1 MKANQKVQKK
11 VDKYKVLFNFKDVET
26 SNSDIEINQAQKPII
41 NQHQVEKLHKSLS
54 QNISK
59 QESYSQAIG
68 KNNEYFQDAKLS
80 KDKSINL
87 PALNISNISK
97 QLHNQSSS
105 DQHSIPKCFLQK
117 IQTNTNRKKQIS
129 MSTQL
134 INNESILKGINGV
147 NLLES
152 KTLRNDYSLQNL
164 QAKNHNIKIMDMI
177 QEDKKQIKD
186 RTLLNLNDISY
197 IQKSPKVDM
206 DLKEASNSIIH
217 FDGQLQIMNNTK
229 KKKNNIYLQ
238 FYEISHENA
247 KYDSD
252 IENIEKKIQIDK
264 FYKEKDQENE
274 NQYIQNHKE
283 ILNNISLASNRAY
296 NIGNSQF
303 NNSSKAT
310 KTEEN
315 SIFQNSF
322 SNLNETKTN
331 RSQKYQTSGSNQRI
345 LTEGADTTTT
355 QMGSS
360 SQQKVPFQISNLP
373 ISRKDVL
380 DLEIWLSDMLQNL
393 SEQKDLPKQKLLDGY
408 QVIYTA
414 CLKELIRQVKI
425 SCSERGTLFEKVWI
439 AYTDLILKGQTANQ
453 QYHSQLEQEFLDDT
467 TRLHKAYGQQI
478 SLIEQERKK
487 DRAKL
492 DEQQKEIQIL
502 TEATSYFKKKLL
514 NADLEIKKHK
524 NVEEDLRNQ
533 LEAVIQEKLKLKLIN
548 SEHKK
553 QEKKASSRIRTSS
566 KTSRFGLQSPRSSQR
581 ERDEDSSQ
589 DEMNR
594 SQLSEDQPVEDE
606 QEEMSQTPQYLNK
619 IRSEH
624 EEEFKNSKISV
635 VSHLLNRRNLI
646 FNAEEDNHSEKED
659 QDLIPDELK
668 NQMNKTSQEELDF
681 LIEQEANEEKREK
694 LKQLVTLDD
703 DDDQQYQLREQEVQ
717 TEDIRLSE
725 CEQINVLIHQLTKFD
740 QVKDGDNSSLSTEYE
755 KALELLKTGGE
766 MSFESK
772 MEAID
777 ALKNAL
783 KQLDAYIKMSQTLN
797 DIANDNIKLQN
808 EKFELELKFKE
819 SQVEI
824 ENMKS
829 NYKNVKLKYEKKNT
843 MICQLQD
850 ELVSAKEKVR
860 NEQKS
865 IKSFFKGMVKQIIKK
880 NQTNEQEDNQKENQ
894 EDNQSPTEDDQE
906 GEDRIKAKQL
916 VGDENNLENQQ
927 QDDQNKKQSK
937 KNKKHEE
944 SSSDGET
951 DDSSDEDDEDDY
963 SEDHDG
969 QRRLSKYLMK
979 VVQKQQQKQNQD
991 HDRKQSLFISSEFQ
1005 KESGK
1010 SIKDILNQL
1019 IGFKIDNTKIKQTA
1033 KDSILSNN
1041 KNTQMSFSNVI
1052 NKPRM
1057 SEDIR
1062 KKAIQQSMK
1071 MSIRQSKGSILSSQI
1086 QQELK
1091 QISALDQSM
1100 LNSKTLQKR
1109 FFSPNQEQSFKL
1121 VNQIYQQREKI
1132 KKPELPMNTIIKFLS
1147 SVYQEL
1153 VKNENSFRIPLY
1165 TQCYDIILQKYGL
1178 KTVAE
1183 NKLKQ
1188 IFKSL
1193 YYYRNQTPRLKSSAL
1208 YCGVSDHY
1216 DDTNY
1221 QIYIKALQ
1229 YFNELQIS
1237 QICNVQEDTLITYDK
1252 IYPFIDDFFKEKLGQ
1267 KNYSDL
1273 ILNIKQTQQ
1282 NQNLNSSSK
1291 AENGVR
1297 FEAFMNISISFYEK
1311 TKAECKKHVSEI
1323 FYACDLDKN
1332 DTIEFYEFDLMYKY
1346 VEKKIYDKQIVQ
1358 QIFSEDADIINPKT
1372 GEKALTLSK
1381 FVDICI
1387 EKDLFSQQ
1395 KCLEFSQVQNQN
1407 DDIRTID
1414 DLCQNWN
1421 YRFKLIK
1428 YRFLKCDQYKPHIK
1442 SIIDNLTEQ
1451 LNNYNEKNAK
1461 IIWLSYRLIDQE
1473 SINIQL
1479 EQETDNI
1486 LQEILPIKLQML
1498 FAVSSKFEEII

>member
-1 MKANQKVQKK
+1 MKANQKVQKQ

-26 SNSDIEINQAQKPII
+26 SNSDLEINQSQNPII
-41 NQHQVEKLHKSLS
+41 NQHQGERIHKSLS
-54 QNISK
+54 QNITK
-59 QESYSQAIG
+59 QDSNSQAIIR
-68 KNNEYFQDAKLS
+68 NYEYFQDTKQS

-97 QLHNQSSS
+97 QPHNQTIS
-105 DQHSIPKCFLQK
+105 DQHSIPKGLLSK
-117 IQTNTNRKKQIS
+117 IQSNTNRKKQIS

-134 INNESILKGINGV
+134 INSESFLKGINGA

-177 QEDKKQIKD
+177 QEDKKQQKD

-197 IQKSPKVDM
+197 IQKSPKIDI
-206 DLKEASNSIIH
+206 DFKEASNSIIH

-296 NIGNSQF
+296 NLGNSQF
-303 NNSSKAT
+303 YNSSKAT

-331 RSQKYQTSGSNQRI
+331 RSQKNQSSGSNQRI
-345 LTEGADTTTT
+345 PTEGADTPTT

-360 SQQKVPFQISNLP
+360 QQKIPFQISNLP

-380 DLEIWLSDMLQNL
+380 DLELWLNNMLQNL

-425 SCSERGTLFEKVWI
+425 SCLERGTLFEKVWI
-439 AYTDLILKGQTANQ
+439 AYTDLILKGQNANQ
-453 QYHSQLEQEFLDDT
+453 QYHSKLEQEFLDDT

-487 DRAKL
+487 DREKL
-492 DEQQKEIQIL
+492 EQQQKEIQIL

-514 NADLEIKKHK
+514 NADLDIKKHK
-524 NVEEDLRNQ
+524 HTEEDLRNQ

-553 QEKKASSRIRTSS
+553 QEKKASNRIKTSS

-581 ERDEDSSQ
+581 KEERDEDNSQ
-589 DEMNR
+589 DDMNR
-594 SQLSEDQPVEDE
+594 SQFSEDQPNEDE
-606 QEEMSQTPQYLNK
+606 QEEVSQTPQYLHK
-619 IRSEH
+619 IRSEN
-624 EEEFKNSKISV
+624 EEETKEEFKNSKISV

-646 FNAEEDNHSEKED
+646 FNTEEDNHQEKED
-659 QDLIPDELK
+659 QDFIPEELK
-668 NQMNKTSQEELDF
+668 NQMNKTSQEELDY

-694 LKQLVTLDD
+694 LKQLVTLGD
-703 DDDQQYQLREQEVQ
+703 DDDQYELKEQEVQ

-740 QVKDGDNSSLSTEYE
+740 QVKDGDNASLSTQYE
-755 KALELLKTGGE
+755 KALELLKTGE
-766 MSFESK
+766 LSFEQK
-772 MEAID
+772 MEAMD

-783 KQLDAYIKMSQTLN
+783 KQLDAYVKMSESLYA
-797 DIANDNIKLQN
+797 IANDNIKLQN

-843 MICQLQD
+843 MLSQLQD
-850 ELVSAKEKVR
+850 ELHSQKEKVK

-880 NQTNEQEDNQKENQ
+880 NQANEQAENQQDNQTPN
-894 EDNQSPTEDDQE
+894 EDDQE
-906 GEDRIKAKQL
+906 GQDKIKAKQL
-916 VGDENNLENQQ
+916 IGDQNNSEEQ
-927 QDDQNKKQSK
+927 QDDPNQKQNKK
-937 KNKKHEE
+937 NKQHFD

-951 DDSSDEDDEDDY
+951 DDSSDDED
-963 SEDHDG
+963 EDGEDLDG

-979 VVQKQQQKQNQD
+979 IVHKQQSKQNEE
-991 HDRKQSLFISSEFQ
+991 HDRKKSLFISSEFQ
-1005 KESGK
+1005 KGSGK
-1010 SIKDILNQL
+1010 SIKDILSSL
-1019 IGFKIDNTKIKQTA
+1019 TGIKL
-1033 KDSILSNN
+1033 DSIKVKKQSNSSIFGN
-1041 KNTQMSFSNVI
+1041 LKNTSNMHMSFSNSS
-1052 NKPRM
+1052 NKARM
-1057 SEDIR
+1057 SEDFR

-1071 MSIRQSKGSILSSQI
+1071 MSIRPSKGSVISAQI

-1091 QISALDQSM
+1091 QNQVLDQSM
-1100 LNSKTLQKR
+1100 LNSKILQKR

-1121 VNQIYQQREKI
+1121 VTSIYQSREKI

-1147 SVYQEL
+1147 GVYQEL
-1153 VKNENSFRIPLY
+1153 IKNENSFRIPLY

-1193 YYYRNQTPRLKSSAL
+1193 YCYRNQTPRLKSSAL
-1208 YCGVSDHY
+1208 YCGISDNY

-1221 QIYIKALQ
+1221 QIYIKAIQ
-1229 YFNELQIS
+1229 YFYELQIN
-1237 QICNVQEDTLITYDK
+1237 QICNLQEDTLISYDK

-1273 ILNIKQTQQ
+1273 VLNIKQTQQ
-1282 NQNLNSSSK
+1282 NLNSSGK
-1291 AENGVR
+1291 AENGIR
-1297 FEAFMNISISFYEK
+1297 FETFMNISIQFYEK
-1311 TKAECKKHVSEI
+1311 TKAQCKKHVSEI

-1332 DTIEFYEFDLMYKY
+1332 DTIEFFEFDLMYKY
-1346 VEKKIYDKQIVQ
+1346 VEKKRYDKQIVQ
-1358 QIFSEDADIINPKT
+1358 QQFSEEADIMNPKT
-1372 GEKALTLSK
+1372 GEKALTLNK

-1395 KCLEFSQVQNQN
+1395 KCQEFSQVQNQN
-1407 DDIRTID
+1407 DDIKTID
-1414 DLCQNWN
+1414 DLCQNWS
-1421 YRFKLIK
+1421 YRFKLLK
-1428 YRFLKCDQYKPHIK
+1428 YRFLKYDQYKHHIK
-1442 SIIDNLTEQ
+1442 SIIDNLSDQ
-1451 LNNYNEKNAK
+1451 LTNYNEKNAK

-1473 SINIQL
+1473 SINIQV
-1479 EQETDNI
+1479 ECETENI
-1486 LQEILPIKLQML
+1486 MQEILPIKLQML
-1498 FAVSSKFEEII
+1498 HAVSSKFEEIL

>member
-26 SNSDIEINQAQKPII
+26 SNSDLEINQPQQPII
-41 NQHQVEKLHKSLS
+41 HQQQGEKLHKSLS
-54 QNISK
+54 QNITK
-59 QESYSQAIG
+59 QDSHSQTII
-68 KNNEYFQDAKLS
+68 KNNEYFQDAKQF

-97 QLHNQSSS
+97 QLHNQSIN
-105 DQHSIPKCFLQK
+105 DQHSIPKYLLQK
-117 IQTNTNRKKQIS
+117 IQTSTSRKKQIS
-129 MSTQL
+129 LSTQL
-134 INNESILKGINGV
+134 INNESILKGMNGV
-147 NLLES
+147 NLLDS

-177 QEDKKQIKD
+177 QEDKKQLKD

-197 IQKSPKVDM
+197 IQKSPKIEM

-229 KKKNNIYLQ
+229 KKKNNVYLQ

-252 IENIEKKIQIDK
+252 IDNIEKKIQIDR

-283 ILNNISLASNRAY
+283 ILNNISLASNRAF
-296 NIGNSQF
+296 NAGQNQF
-303 NNSSKAT
+303 YNSSKAT

-331 RSQKYQTSGSNQRI
+331 RSQKNYLSGSNQRI
-345 LTEGADTTTT
+345 LTEGNDTSTT
-355 QMGSS
+355 QMGSLQS
-360 SQQKVPFQISNLP
+360 KLPFQISNLP
-373 ISRKDVL
+373 ISRKDVQ
-380 DLEIWLSDMLQNL
+380 DLEIWLNDMLHNL

-425 SCSERGTLFEKVWI
+425 SCLERGTLFEKVWI

-453 QYHSQLEQEFLDDT
+453 QYHSKLEQEFLDDT
-467 TRLHKAYGQQI
+467 SRLHKAYGQQI
-478 SLIEQERKK
+478 ALLEQERKK

-553 QEKKASSRIRTSS
+553 QEKKASNRIRTSS

-581 ERDEDSSQ
+581 KEERDEDNSQ
-589 DEMNR
+589 DEMNQ
-594 SQLSEDQPVEDE
+594 SQLSEDQPVEDD
-606 QEEMSQTPQYLNK
+606 QEEVSQTPQYLHK
-619 IRSEH
+619 IRSQNE
-624 EEEFKNSKISV
+624 EETKEEFKNSKISV

-646 FNAEEDNHSEKED
+646 FNTEEENHQEKED
-659 QDLIPDELK
+659 QDLQEELK
-668 NQMNKTSQEELDF
+668 NQINKTSQEELDF

-694 LKQLVTLDD
+694 LKQLCTLDD
-703 DDDQQYQLREQEVQ
+703 DDDLQYELREQEVQ
-717 TEDIRLSE
+717 TEYIRLSE
-725 CEQINVLIHQLTKFD
+725 CEQINVLIHELTKFD
-740 QVKDGDNSSLSTEYE
+740 QVQGGDNSSLSTQYE
-755 KALELLKTGGE
+755 KALEIIKTGE
-766 MSFESK
+766 MQFEQK
-772 MEAID
+772 MEAVD
-777 ALKNAL
+777 AIKNAL
-783 KQLDAYIKMSQTLN
+783 KQLEAYIKMSETLN
-797 DIANDNIKLQN
+797 AIANENIKLQN
-808 EKFELELKFKE
+808 EKFEWELKYKE

-824 ENMKS
+824 EDMKS
-829 NYKNVKLKYEKKNT
+829 HYKNVKQKYEKKNT
-843 MICQLQD
+843 MICHLQD
-850 ELVSAKEKVR
+850 ELSSAKEKVK

-880 NQTNEQEDNQKENQ
+880 NQANDLEGTQQENQNIDDNQTPNEDGQ
-894 EDNQSPTEDDQE
+894 EEQ
-906 GEDRIKAKQL
+906 DRIKAKQL
-916 VGDENNLENQQ
+916 IGD
-927 QDDQNKKQSK
+927 QDDAEEKQDGKKR
-937 KNKKHEE
+937 HERHND
-944 SSSDGET
+944 SSSEGET
-951 DDSSDEDDEDDY
+951 DDSSDDEDDD
-963 SEDHDG
+963 SEDPDG

-979 VVQKQQQKQNQD
+979 IIQRQQLKHNQEQ
-991 HDRKQSLFISSEFQ
+991 DRKQSLFVSPESQ
-1005 KESGK
+1005 KNGK
-1010 SIKDILNQL
+1010 SIKDLLNSL
-1019 IGFKIDNTKIKQTA
+1019 IGIKLDNIKVRKTS
-1033 KDSILSNN
+1033 KNSNFGSH
-1041 KNTQMSFSNVI
+1041 KNSVNMNMSFASVV
-1052 NKPRM
+1052 NKARA
-1057 SEDIR
+1057 SDDIR
-1062 KKAIQQSMK
+1062 KKAIQQNMK
-1071 MSIRQSKGSILSSQI
+1071 MSIRASKQSVSPSQV
-1086 QQELK
+1086 QQ

-1100 LNSKTLQKR
+1100 LNSKVLQKR
-1109 FFSPNQEQSFKL
+1109 FFSPNQEQSQKL
-1121 VNQIYQQREKI
+1121 VNSIYQQRDKI

-1147 SVYQEL
+1147 GVYQEL
-1153 VKNENSFRIPLY
+1153 VKNENSNRIPLH
-1165 TQCYDIILQKYGL
+1165 TCCYDLILQKYGL

-1193 YYYRNQTPRLKSSAL
+1193 YFYRNQTPRLKSSAI
-1208 YCGVSDHY
+1208 YCGISDHY

-1221 QIYIKALQ
+1221 HIYIKAIQ
-1229 YFNELQIS
+1229 YFYELQIN
-1237 QICNVQEDTLITYDK
+1237 QICNLQEDTLITYDK

-1273 ILNIKQTQQ
+1273 VLNIKQTQH
-1282 NQNLNSSSK
+1282 NQNLSSSAK
-1291 AENGVR
+1291 VENGIR
-1297 FEAFMNISISFYEK
+1297 FETFMNIAISFYEK

-1332 DTIEFYEFDLMYKY
+1332 DTIEYYEFDLMYKY
-1346 VEKKIYDKQIVQ
+1346 VEKKKYDKQIVQ
-1358 QIFSEDADIINPKT
+1358 SQFSEEADIINPKT
-1372 GEKALTLSK
+1372 GEKALTLNK

-1387 EKDLFSQQ
+1387 EKDLFSQ
-1395 KCLEFSQVQNQN
+1395 KRCSEFCQVQNQN
-1407 DDIRTID
+1407 DDIKTID

-1421 YRFKLIK
+1421 YRFKLLK

-1442 SIIDNLTEQ
+1442 AIIENLTEQ
-1451 LNNYNEKNAK
+1451 LTNYNEKNAK

-1473 SINIQL
+1473 SINIQV
-1479 EQETDNI
+1479 EYETETIIQDI
-1486 LQEILPIKLQML
+1486 IPIKLQML
-1498 FAVSSKFEEII
+1498 YSISSKFEEIL